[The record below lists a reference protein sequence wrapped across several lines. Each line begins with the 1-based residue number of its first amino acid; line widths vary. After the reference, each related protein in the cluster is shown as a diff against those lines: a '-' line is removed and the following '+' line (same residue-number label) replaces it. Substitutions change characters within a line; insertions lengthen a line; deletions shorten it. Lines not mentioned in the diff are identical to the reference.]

1 MCAITRTL
9 ATAVLLHMAL
19 CMDIPA
25 PVHLV
30 LSSQYFNHLLSW
42 EKGPGSPDG
51 VHFSVII
58 RTLSGRKVVVKEC
71 ENVTSP
77 LRCNLTEAFSDVEE
91 TYYASVYASL
101 GKHTSYSHCQPF
113 KPILNTTVLEPPL
126 LSVAACNRSLC
137 VSLRAPVEKLAS
149 VYDSHQF
156 RYRLVVS
163 SEDGVE
169 FTVGTEGLRSVTLK
183 DLAPGRRYCVNVSIV
198 DRNTTRRDP
207 VCADIPHTA
216 DDVSAHVSDVVVSVV
231 LFLLTLLLLMCSPRL
246 ISLLFCLKPPLP
258 AVLSSIKSGNKVL
271 LFTPAELINTLF
283 EVQKTKS
290 CGEEEEDE
298 EESVRCERIVQY
310 LDTRGSSLLIF
321 PVSSSCGSSGDAR
334 VSLGS
339 STGAH
344 SLTVFED
351 GRVQTPAAAQETSP
365 LTHETPHTHEE
376 DGESAADVN
385 LLSVTIRGASAEPH
399 DSCSVLDELGL
410 SPQNLLLTDP
420 HTLSSSGR
428 LVSEEEEEEEG
439 YEGEEGDE
447 EEEEDSSGYLS
458 RN

>member
-1 MCAITRTL
+1 M
-9 ATAVLLHMAL
+9 
-19 CMDIPA
+19 
-25 PVHLV
+25 PVV
-30 LSSQYFNHLLSW
+30 FQ
-42 EKGPGSPDG
+42 
-51 VHFSVII
+51 
-58 RTLSGRKVVVKEC
+58 
-71 ENVTSP
+71 
-77 LRCNLTEAFSDVEE
+77 
-91 TYYASVYASL
+91 
-101 GKHTSYSHCQPF
+101 
-113 KPILNTTVLEPPL
+113 
-126 LSVAACNRSLC
+126 
-137 VSLRAPVEKLAS
+137 
-149 VYDSHQF
+149 
-156 RYRLVVS
+156 
-163 SEDGVE
+163 
-169 FTVGTEGLRSVTLK
+169 
-183 DLAPGRRYCVNVSIV
+183 
-198 DRNTTRRDP
+198 
-207 VCADIPHTA
+207 
-216 DDVSAHVSDVVVSVV
+216 
-231 LFLLTLLLLMCSPRL
+231 
-246 ISLLFCLKPPLP
+246 
-258 AVLSSIKSGNKVL
+258 SSIKSGNKVL

-290 CGEEEEDE
+290 SGEEEQEDE

-428 LVSEEEEEEEG
+428 LVSEGEEE
-439 YEGEEGDE
+439 EEGDE